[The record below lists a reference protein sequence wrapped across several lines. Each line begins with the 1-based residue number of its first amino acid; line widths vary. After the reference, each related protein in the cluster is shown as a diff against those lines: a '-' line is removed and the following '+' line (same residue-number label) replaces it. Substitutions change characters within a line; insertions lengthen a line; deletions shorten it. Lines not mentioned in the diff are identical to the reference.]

1 MYARVMVIGVMAVIL
16 TASWAVAQSMPM
28 NAKKGETIYQQHC
41 VRCHGASGDGL
52 GRDVKD
58 LVIPPANFQTLKSRS
73 KTDMELLLAIKQ
85 GVLFSPMHG
94 WQDRLSEQDTRDVLS
109 YIRTLAPFNAVS

>member
-1 MYARVMVIGVMAVIL
+1 MGTRMMVVGAVAVIL
-16 TASWAVAQSMPM
+16 AGSWAVAQTLPG
-28 NAKKGETIYQQHC
+28 NPKKGEAIYQQHC
-41 VRCHGASGDGL
+41 VGCHGTSGDGV

-58 LVIPPANFQTLKSRS
+58 LIVPPVNFQAQRSRS

-94 WQDRLSEQDTRDVLS
+94 WGDRLSDQEMWDVLS
-109 YIRTLAPFNAVS
+109 YIRTLAPFNPLA

>member
-1 MYARVMVIGVMAVIL
+1 MYGHVMVIGVVAVIL
-16 TASWAVAQSMPM
+16 TGSWAVAQTLQG

-41 VRCHGASGDGL
+41 VQCHGNSGDGL

-58 LVIPPANFQTLKSRS
+58 LIIPPTNFQAMKSRS
-73 KTDMELLLAIKQ
+73 KTDMELFLAIKH

-94 WQDRLSEQDTRDVLS
+94 WQDRLSEQDMRDVLS
-109 YIRTLAPFNAVS
+109 YIRTLAPFNPVS